1 VSWLA
6 LTILAL
12 VGTAVWIIIRRPPT
26 TPQDLKDT
34 DW

>member
-12 VGTAVWIIIRRPPT
+12 LGTAVWIIIRQPPT
-26 TPQDLKDT
+26 TPQDLEDI